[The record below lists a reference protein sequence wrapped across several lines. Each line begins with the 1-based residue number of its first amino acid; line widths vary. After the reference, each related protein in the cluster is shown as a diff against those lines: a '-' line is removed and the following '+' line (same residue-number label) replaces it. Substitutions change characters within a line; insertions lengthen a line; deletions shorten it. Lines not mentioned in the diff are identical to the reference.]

1 MAHQCACIGEP
12 FGLWQK
18 NAPVCGASFCCS
30 VLEVMSCKSRHHKP
44 KHSPAFRDYASV
56 IARIA
61 RKCLCIYALCALPTT
76 TLAQSKAQEAAAT
89 TQLAPSP
96 PPETAS
102 RVVFTGNEHF
112 TQDQLRQALADPL
125 LSIRNEGLTAP
136 LADDTAYYLEVFY
149 RRNGYPDVDVAYQIR
164 ERELKLN
171 ITEGQYYKLGKINFA
186 GNSSF
191 PANSLNDYMIGTTRA
206 RLSQFK
212 KQLPF
217 VQADL
222 ESGSGLVKN
231 YYISEGFPNVQIEP
245 LQYQFDKAL
254 DEVDVTVTIKEGQKF
269 VFGTI
274 DFPDVPS
281 IPASAFQAKANEL
294 TVPPKPYSD
303 AAVSTLQRDVLF
315 ILKQYGHVT
324 AQVSV
329 SADIATAKAGAV
341 PVKVNIQPGP
351 VYTFGRI
358 VVQQRPKARLK
369 PDFLPNRFQPL
380 MGQSYS
386 PLKLQ
391 ELDTQ
396 MISTGLFDSLDF
408 QETPLPDDTVQL
420 TLNSVE
426 SKQKYFGIFGGYDTF
441 YGVIFGGNFSDLDVG
456 GEGHI
461 LSASAEI
468 TGRGPKA
475 KVSYEDPW
483 LFNTNLD
490 FQTEV
495 GIEDQS
501 LYGYTFVDEYIRAN
515 LTAKYGKTLT
525 TGSKEYQTGVFLQ
538 LRNANLSQIDITP
551 ESLVGPTSY
560 ELVTF
565 GLSQT
570 IDKRDNPLNPR
581 KGWILELT
589 ASDSELL
596 RNYVNYATLTE
607 RFSLYIP
614 VGPTVLAGGVR
625 FAGIFPSEGGY
636 LAIPIEER
644 LFSGGATTVR
654 SFLERHLGPRDI
666 GNNPLG
672 GLTRSIFNVE
682 DDFPIYAGVIGA
694 VFFDSGGL
702 GNSPFDNFSTG
713 IGVGLRYNLP
723 VGPIRVDYGV
733 NPAPRKNDSFGAFNL
748 SFGFAF

>member
-1 MAHQCACIGEP
+1 
-12 FGLWQK
+12 
-18 NAPVCGASFCCS
+18 
-30 VLEVMSCKSRHHKP
+30 MSLDLQQQKP
-44 KHSPAFRDYASV
+44 KNSPADRDCSLV
-56 IARIA
+56 IARTA
-61 RKCLCIYALCALPTT
+61 LRCICIGALCALPATS
-76 TLAQSKAQEAAAT
+76 LAQSKAQEAAAT
-89 TQLAPSP
+89 TQLAPTP
-96 PPETAS
+96 PPGTAS

-125 LSIRNEGLTAP
+125 LSIHNEGLTAP

-149 RRNGYPDVDVAYQIR
+149 RRNGYPDVNVTYQIR
-164 ERELKLN
+164 EPELKLN

-191 PANSLNDYMIGTTRA
+191 PAKSLNDYMIGTTRA

-222 ESGSGLVKN
+222 ETGSGLLKN
-231 YYISEGFPNVQIEP
+231 YYISQGFPNVQIEP

-254 DEVDVTVTIKEGQKF
+254 DEVEVTVTIKEGQKF

-274 DFPDVPS
+274 DFPDVPG
-281 IPASAFQAKANEL
+281 IPSSAFRAKANEL

-303 AAVSTLQRDVLF
+303 AAVTELQRDILY
-315 ILKQYGHVT
+315 ILKRYGHVT

-329 SADIATAKAGAV
+329 NSDIAAAKGGAV
-341 PVKVNIQPGP
+341 PVKVSIQAGP
-351 VYTFGRI
+351 VYKFGRI
-358 VVQQRPKARLK
+358 VVQQRPNSRLK
-369 PDFLPNRFQPL
+369 PDFLPNRFLPL
-380 MGQSYS
+380 MGQTYS

-396 MISTGLFDSLDF
+396 MITTGLFDSLDF
-408 QETPLPDDTVQL
+408 QETPMPDNTVQL
-420 TLNSVE
+420 TLNPVE

-441 YGVIFGGNFSDLDVG
+441 YGILFGANFSDRDIG
-456 GEGHI
+456 GEGKI
-461 LSASAEI
+461 FSASAEI
-468 TGRGPKA
+468 TSRGPTGKI
-475 KVSYEDPW
+475 SYEDPW
-483 LFNTNLD
+483 FLNTNLD
-490 FQTEV
+490 FLTEV
-495 GIEDQS
+495 GIDDQT
-501 LYGYTFVDEYIRAN
+501 LYGYTYVDEYIRST

-525 TGSKEYQTGVFLQ
+525 TGAKEYQTSLFLL
-538 LRNANLSQIDITP
+538 LRNADLSQIDITP

-560 ELVTF
+560 ELVSV
-565 GLSQT
+565 GLSQS
-570 IDKRDNPLNPR
+570 IDRTDNPLNPR
-581 KGWILELT
+581 KGWIFQLA

-596 RNYVNYATLTE
+596 RNYVNYITLTE

-625 FAGIFPSEGGY
+625 FAGIFPSQGGY

-644 LFSGGATTVR
+644 FFSGGATTVR
-654 SFLERHLGPRDI
+654 SFLERELGPKDI
-666 GNNPLG
+666 GSNPLG
-672 GLTRSIFNVE
+672 GLTRSVFNLE
-682 DDFPIYAGVIGA
+682 DDFPIYAGIIGA

-702 GNSPFDNFSTG
+702 GNSPFDYFSTG
-713 IGVGLRYNLP
+713 VGVGLRYNLP

-733 NPAPRKNDSFGAFNL
+733 NPAPRKNDAFGAFNL

>member
-1 MAHQCACIGEP
+1 M
-12 FGLWQK
+12 
-18 NAPVCGASFCCS
+18 S
-30 VLEVMSCKSRHHKP
+30 LESSYERP
-44 KHSPAFRDYASV
+44 KHSPGLRDYSSV

-61 RKCLCIYALCALPTT
+61 RQCLCIGALCALPATA
-76 TLAQSKAQEAAAT
+76 LAQSKAQEAAAT
-89 TQLAPSP
+89 SQLAPTP
-96 PPETAS
+96 PPDTAS
-102 RVVFTGNEHF
+102 RVIFSGNEHF
-112 TQDQLRQALADPL
+112 PENQLRQALADPL
-125 LSIRNEGLTAP
+125 LSIQHEGLTAP

-149 RRNGYPDVDVAYQIR
+149 RRRGYPNVNVWYKIR
-164 ERELKLN
+164 GRELQLN
-171 ITEGQYYKLGKINFA
+171 ISEGGYYKLGKITFV
-186 GNSSF
+186 GNQSS
-191 PANSLNDYMIGTTRA
+191 PAPSLNDYMIGTTRA
-206 RLSQFK
+206 RLSQFQ

-217 VQADL
+217 VQTDL
-222 ESGSGLVKN
+222 ETGSGLLKN
-231 YYISEGFPNVQIEP
+231 YYISQGFPNVQIEP
-245 LQYQFDKAL
+245 LQYQFDQAL
-254 DEVDVTVTIKEGQKF
+254 DQVDVTVTIKEGQKF
-269 VFGTI
+269 VFEAI
-274 DFPDVPS
+274 NFPEVPN

-294 TVPPKPYSD
+294 TEPAKPYSE
-303 AAVSTLQRDVLF
+303 AAVSDLQRDVLF
-315 ILKQYGHVT
+315 ILKRYGYVT

-329 SADIATAKAGAV
+329 SADIAAAKAGVV
-341 PVKVNIQPGP
+341 PVKVSIQPGP
-351 VYTFGRI
+351 VYTFGRV
-358 VVQQRPKARLK
+358 VVQQRPNARLK

-380 MGQSYS
+380 MGQTYS

-408 QETPLPDDTVQL
+408 QERPMPDDTVQL
-420 TLNSVE
+420 TLNPVE

-441 YGVIFGGNFSDLDVG
+441 YGIIFGGNFSDLDVG
-456 GEGHI
+456 GEGHV

-483 LFNTNLD
+483 FFNTNLD
-490 FQTEV
+490 SLSEV
-495 GIEDQS
+495 GIEDQN
-501 LYGYTFVDEYIRAN
+501 LYGYTYVDEYIRTN

-525 TGSKEYQTGVFLQ
+525 TGSKEYQTGVFLL
-538 LRNANLSQIDITP
+538 LRNANLSQINITP
-551 ESLVGPTSY
+551 ETLVGPTSY
-560 ELVTF
+560 EMVSF

-581 KGWILELT
+581 KGWILELA

-596 RNYVNYATLTE
+596 RNYVNYLTLTE

-625 FAGIFPSEGGY
+625 FGAIFPSQGGV

-644 LFSGGATTVR
+644 FFSGGANTVR
-654 SFLERHLGPRDI
+654 SFLERELGPKDF

-672 GLTRSIFNVE
+672 GLTRSVFNLE

-694 VFFDSGGL
+694 VFFDAGGL

-713 IGVGLRYNLP
+713 VGLGLRYNLP
-723 VGPIRVDYGV
+723 VGPIRIDYGV
-733 NPAPRKNDSFGAFNL
+733 NPAPRKIDSFGAFNL